1 MWRDQF
7 IYSNFVSGA
16 IRDPVLFTN
25 YFNFVN
31 YICQKIFLCS
41 TTGAVLSQKY
51 NSVRVLNLKKKS
63 VREELSP
70 LNTKVKCVSYKWV
83 SHCDMKQRHNC
94 CKNWVERMRK
104 WKGNKNHR
112 NMETSTRLRRAAFSE
127 MGKRL
132 ADIKGSRPRCFL
144 LTTIS
149 SLLTCT
155 IKSS

>member
-51 NSVRVLNLKKKS
+51 NSVRVLNLKKKKCEG
-63 VREELSP
+63 R
-70 LNTKVKCVSYKWV
+70 TKPTEYK
-83 SHCDMKQRHNC
+83 
-94 CKNWVERMRK
+94 
-104 WKGNKNHR
+104 G
-112 NMETSTRLRRAAFSE
+112 
-127 MGKRL
+127 
-132 ADIKGSRPRCFL
+132 
-144 LTTIS
+144 
-149 SLLTCT
+149 
-155 IKSS
+155 